1 LHHGDELHPL
11 VSCLNGGD
19 GGGHVEVCVLGCPR
33 VLVDGVAV
41 SLTGRALLLTLRLA
55 LALPRALPTERL
67 LHDVWPEASPM
78 AGTVRVAI
86 SRLRA
91 ALGAETVQHRDGG
104 YALSSAVGLDAR
116 RFADLVRSARDRGT
130 PLEQRLNTYDEALRM
145 WAGPA
150 FDGFDRLEWIG
161 HEAVH
166 LDDLREHAIDE
177 RFELGLLSGDSTALL
192 TDLRSAHDRSPMR
205 ERRSELLAT
214 ALYRVGRQA
223 EALAVLGRTRRV
235 LRDELGLDPAPS
247 LRELERRILS
257 HDETLRLDPAAA
269 RASSTAEIESHLRAA
284 TTLAR
289 TGAYD
294 DALAIV
300 DQAAQIATR
309 TNDRRSIALCL
320 LARASAEG
328 LAGRSADHQ
337 LIDGARA
344 IARELRDGQLLAR
357 CALTR
362 FGSGVPDD
370 KQAALVELTEPLELL
385 PRSAPEQVEL
395 LCAAAAI
402 VTFTDGSHAADRLL
416 EAAEHLYR
424 GRPDVRTEATW
435 LATRAIIGSVRGLP
449 THAVDEWAT
458 RSYEL
463 ALTTDDPR
471 LKVVT
476 IQALLRSRYSRGDLN
491 GVAEVLDE
499 LEQSSRQALISFGL
513 VRVLLCRSTAAL
525 LQGELDRVHDL
536 IAAARAEG
544 RRLRTFAAEGATKS
558 QELILLRELG
568 FDAEIRS
575 IVRELADQRPPGV
588 WNAVLAVTGDVHEV
602 KHLASIAPQVAA
614 NDTRPSFA
622 AYAAEVAA
630 RHGDAPLGK
639 WCSSLLDP
647 LGDTMIMVGLG
658 SVVLNAAPF
667 YAGLGRLATGDV
679 SGAVSRLERAL
690 SLTESGGAHLWRGH
704 AAVELAEALRRSG
717 DPNDRARAEALVA
730 SVVKGPVVTQSVS
743 LRRRVDEVRAA
754 LASHATID

>member
-1 LHHGDELHPL
+1 M
-11 VSCLNGGD
+11 VSGLNGG
-19 GGGHVEVCVLGCPR
+19 GRVEVCVLGRPR

-41 SLTGRALLLTLRLA
+41 SLAGRALLLTLRLA
-55 LALPRALPTERL
+55 LTQPRVLPTERL
-67 LHDVWPEASPM
+67 LHDVWPDSSQM

-104 YALSSAVGLDAR
+104 YALSSTVGLDAR
-116 RFADLVRSARDRGT
+116 RFADLVRIARERGT
-130 PLEQRLNTYDEALRM
+130 PLEQRLNIYDEALGM

-150 FDGFDRLEWIG
+150 FDRVDRLEWVD
-161 HEAVH
+161 HEAVR
-166 LDDLREHAIDE
+166 LDDLREQAIDE
-177 RFELGLLSGDSTALL
+177 RFELGLLSGDPSALL
-192 TDLRSAHDRSPMR
+192 TDLRAAHDRSPMR
-205 ERRSELLAT
+205 EQRAELLAT

-223 EALAVLGRTRRV
+223 EALAVLDRTRRV

-257 HDETLRLDPAAA
+257 HDETLRPGPSSA

-284 TTLAR
+284 TTLSR

-294 DALAIV
+294 EALAIV
-300 DQAAQIATR
+300 DQAEGIAVR
-309 TNDRRSIALCL
+309 TNDRRSIARCM

-328 LAGRSADHQ
+328 LAGRSIDHH
-337 LIDGARA
+337 LIDGAQA

-370 KQAALVELTEPLELL
+370 KQSALIELTEPLELL
-385 PRSAPEQVEL
+385 PRSAPEQVDL

-402 VTFTDGSHAADRLL
+402 VTFIDGSEAADRLL

-424 GRPDVRTEATW
+424 GHPDVRTEVTW

-449 THAVDEWAT
+449 APLVDEWAT

-463 ALTTDDPR
+463 ARTSGDPR
-471 LKVVT
+471 LEVVA
-476 IQALLRSRYSRGDLN
+476 IQALLRSRYTHGDLD
-491 GVAEVLDE
+491 GVEEILDD
-499 LEQSSRQALISFGL
+499 LERSSRQALMSFGL

-525 LQGELDRVHDL
+525 LRGELGRVHDL
-536 IAAARAEG
+536 ITAARAEG
-544 RRLRTFAAEGATKS
+544 RRLRTFAAEGATRA
-558 QELILLRELG
+558 QELILFRELG
-568 FDAEIRS
+568 LDAEIRS
-575 IVRELADQRPPGV
+575 AVRGLVDQRPPGV
-588 WNAVLAVTGDVHEV
+588 WNAVLAVTGDPNEAE
-602 KHLASIAPQVAA
+602 HLASIAPRVAA
-614 NDTRPSFA
+614 DDTRPSFA

-630 RHGDAPLGK
+630 RHGDARLGQ
-639 WCSSLLDP
+639 WCSSVLDP
-647 LGDTMIMVGLG
+647 LGDTMVMVGLG

-690 SLTESGGAHLWRGH
+690 YLTESGGAQLWRDH
-704 AAVELAEALRRSG
+704 AAVELADALRRSG
-717 DPNDRARAEALVA
+717 DPGDRMRAEALVA
-730 SVVKGPVVTQSVS
+730 SVVEGPVVTQSVL
-743 LRRRVDEVRAA
+743 LRRRVAEVRAA
-754 LASHATID
+754 LADHATID